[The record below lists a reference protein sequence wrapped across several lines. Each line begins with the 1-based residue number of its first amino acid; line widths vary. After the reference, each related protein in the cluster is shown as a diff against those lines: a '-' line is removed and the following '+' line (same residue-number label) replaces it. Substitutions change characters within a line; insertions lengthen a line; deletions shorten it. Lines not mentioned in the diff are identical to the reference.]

1 MSHPQKI
8 NPTAV
13 LAEVRSANCDKHGAY
28 ESRKSTFVGR
38 EIWTDCPACFE
49 DFGKQQVRDQEL
61 ARREAARAKIMQNAA
76 IPPRFSNRKLDN
88 YAAETPGQKRALEIS
103 LAYAENFADALGNG
117 RSMVFCGTPGT
128 GKTHLA
134 VGIAHSVIA
143 QGYTASFTTAMD
155 AIRTVRETYRKGNEK
170 TEREVISQFAEP
182 DLMIIDEVG
191 SQLNTEAEKVT
202 LFDLINARYQAMKP
216 MIVMSNLTISEV
228 EQYIGERAFDRL
240 RENGGHAVVFNWP
253 SFRRG
258 SK

>member
-1 MSHPQKI
+1 MTQPQKI
-8 NPTAV
+8 NPATI
-13 LAEVRSANCDKHGAY
+13 LAEVRSANCELHGDY
-28 ESRKSTFVGR
+28 ESRKSTFEGR
-38 EIWTDCPACFE
+38 EIWTACPTCFE
-49 DFGKQQVRDQEL
+49 DFGKQQMRDQEL
-61 ARREAARAKIMQNAA
+61 ARREAARANIMQNAA
-76 IPPRFSNRKLDN
+76 IPARFANRKLDN
-88 YAAETPGQKRALEIS
+88 YTAETSGQKRALEIS
-103 LAYAENFADALGNG
+103 LVYAENFPDALSNG

-155 AIRTVRETYRKGNEK
+155 AIRTVRETYRKGNDK
-170 TEREVISQFAEP
+170 TEREVIAQFAKP

-216 MIVMSNLTISEV
+216 MIVMSNLTLSEV

-240 RENGGHAVVFNWP
+240 RENGGHAVVFSWP
-253 SFRRG
+253 SYRRG
-258 SK
+258 VK